1 MTTALAERPRP
12 GHSPN
17 SRWPRLGKHTN
28 PGPQPGGDKRNDPPP
43 TRPGKDNTPPPRP
56 MPKPGR

>member
-1 MTTALAERPRP
+1 MNIGLADYDRPRR
-12 GHSPN
+12 SPN
-17 SRWPRLGKHTN
+17 SRWPRAGRDKN